1 MARSVSPLWMASS
14 ASSLHRGFEVA
25 EWVLLRPDPRPLL
38 VFEPVEGR
46 RLSRGPIGP
55 PEDLTQSSE
64 YQSSAPFGRS
74 ACQHATPFGLRI
86 SARQHAQACGFRLS
100 AFQLS
105 PAQALADKAP
115 GEASAVL
122 TSGGEAGAC

>member
-14 ASSLHRGFEVA
+14 ASSLHCGFEVA

-74 ACQHATPFGLRI
+74 ACQHASTLKPAAF
-86 SARQHAQACGFRLS
+86 ACQHFSFRLPKPWLTRRL
-100 AFQLS
+100 AK
-105 PAQALADKAP
+105 PAP
-115 GEASAVL
+115 
-122 TSGGEAGAC
+122 C